1 MAWWIW
7 VLGGLGLLLVE
18 VATPGGF
25 FAVFFGAG
33 ALLVG
38 TAKALGWAGPAW
50 LDWLVFTALSVS
62 LLVIFRRDL
71 RRLALLSGP
80 PVDRLEDEQ
89 ALVVDE
95 VAPGEVGRAE
105 LRGSTWTARTDGAS
119 VLRRGE
125 RCRIE
130 RVEGLTLW
138 LRGREPAEVGDPSAE
153 IAPEAAAA
161 PPRPGA
167 REVMKGN

>member
-38 TAKALGWAGPAW
+38 AAKALGWTGPAW
-50 LDWLVFTALSVS
+50 LEWLAFTALSVS
-62 LLVIFRRDL
+62 LLVAFRRDL

-95 VAPGEVGRAE
+95 VVPGGVGRAE
-105 LRGSTWTARTDGAS
+105 LRGSTWTARTDGESTLAP
-119 VLRRGE
+119 GQ

-130 RVEGLTLW
+130 RVDGLTLW
-138 LRGREPAEVGDPSAE
+138 LRGEEPAPVGELSEPEVDAVR
-153 IAPEAAAA
+153 
-161 PPRPGA
+161 PRPNA
-167 REVMKGN
+167 RAAMKGN

>member
-1 MAWWIW
+1 MAWWVW

-38 TAKALGWAGPAW
+38 AAKALGWSGPAW

-62 LLVIFRRDL
+62 LLVVFRRDL

-80 PVDRLEDEQ
+80 PVDRLEGEQ
-89 ALVVDE
+89 AVVLD
-95 VAPGEVGRAE
+95 VVSPGGVGRAE
-105 LRGSTWTARTDGAS
+105 TRGTSWAARTEGES
-119 VLRRGE
+119 TLTRGQ

-138 LRGREPAEVGDPSAE
+138 LRAEEPAGPGSLDEPQPREVR
-153 IAPEAAAA
+153 
-161 PPRPGA
+161 PRQGA
-167 REVMKGN
+167 RAVSVKGD